1 MGMATIITMEVIM
14 TAIMME
20 EVITMEGA
28 MTEGA
33 MILMEEDT
41 TILTFS
47 PTSVPW
53 WTIIGLILT

>member
-1 MGMATIITMEVIM
+1 MATIITMEVIM

-47 PTSVPW
+47 PTSVP
-53 WTIIGLILT
+53 